1 MRNFMKIT
9 MKPQDVERMFDPQV
23 PSNVVDFC
31 MAVVRKGF
39 EIGHELGEKANELID
54 NVFDNLK

>member
-1 MRNFMKIT
+1 MKIT